1 MSSLHRASTDALILL
16 NIMLLFTEC
25 EENDIV
31 MTIVANE
38 QFLGAIEVCIHNR
51 WHRVCD
57 SNWTKADAT
66 VACRQLELPHTGKC
80 SNPSLA

>member
-1 MSSLHRASTDALILL
+1 
-16 NIMLLFTEC
+16 MLLFTEC

-38 QFLGAIEVCIHNR
+38 QFLGPIEVCIHNR